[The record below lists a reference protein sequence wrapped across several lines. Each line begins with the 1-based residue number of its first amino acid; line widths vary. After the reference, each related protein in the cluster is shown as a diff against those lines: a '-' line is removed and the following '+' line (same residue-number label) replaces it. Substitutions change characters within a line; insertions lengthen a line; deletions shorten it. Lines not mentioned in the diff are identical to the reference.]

1 MCSLGAAASQ
11 CSWGAVDSRCRR
23 PPIKTNVGFLRLTRS
38 KSVDFVIPDDCLQIG
53 AEALTRAKDL
63 LVPCPDPGICIAS
76 SPERHTPPAAFHMHQ
91 IAGSELFVGLY
102 LQPATLW
109 FLAPIDSA
117 LSCPDKGQLPPE
129 FILAS
134 DHTVLPPW
142 RPGRGTGVFFKPD
155 CDPVVVPQSH
165 ILLEAYMRLYAR
177 DCGKRVGSFAMA
189 MIAYMEL
196 YVEADGL
203 LDADRLPEPLRK
215 FYRELNSGDKPVR
228 RWTRELKEALGVST
242 EGFEDSED
250 DGS

>member
-1 MCSLGAAASQ
+1 
-11 CSWGAVDSRCRR
+11 
-23 PPIKTNVGFLRLTRS
+23 
-38 KSVDFVIPDDCLQIG
+38 
-53 AEALTRAKDL
+53 
-63 LVPCPDPGICIAS
+63 
-76 SPERHTPPAAFHMHQ
+76 
-91 IAGSELFVGLY
+91 
-102 LQPATLW
+102 
-109 FLAPIDSA
+109 
-117 LSCPDKGQLPPE
+117 
-129 FILAS
+129 
-134 DHTVLPPW
+134 
-142 RPGRGTGVFFKPD
+142 
-155 CDPVVVPQSH
+155 
-165 ILLEAYMRLYAR
+165 MRLYAR